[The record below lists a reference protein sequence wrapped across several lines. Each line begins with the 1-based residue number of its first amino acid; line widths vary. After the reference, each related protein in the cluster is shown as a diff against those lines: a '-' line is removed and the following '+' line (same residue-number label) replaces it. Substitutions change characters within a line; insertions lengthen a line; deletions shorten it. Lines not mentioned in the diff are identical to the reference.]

1 MPERAPRAVERS
13 RLRGLALLLATAGL
27 GLLSRRHPLPGLL
40 AEYTGDALYA
50 TAAFFLLAV
59 PFAGARTKTLLG
71 GAFLFAAAVECQ
83 QALTWPW
90 LVDLRATRL
99 GALLLG
105 QGFQLADLLAYA
117 AGAILAAAVD
127 VTFLRPSQ
135 RGGPKPDSL
144 PGRSTPPTPGR
155 G

>member
-1 MPERAPRAVERS
+1 MNGGRPRSHRH
-13 RLRGLALLLATAGL
+13 RGSVVLLLLATAGL
-27 GLLSRRHPLPGLL
+27 GLLSRRYPLPGLL

-59 PFAGARTKTLLG
+59 PFAGARTRPLLLG
-71 GAFLFAAAVECQ
+71 SFLFAAAVECQ

-90 LVDLRATRL
+90 LLDLRATRL

-105 QGFQLADLLAYA
+105 QGFQFADLLAYA
-117 AGAILAAAVD
+117 AGATLAAAVD
-127 VTFLRPSQ
+127 VTFLRPSLP
-135 RGGPKPDSL
+135 GGPKPDSL
-144 PGRSTPPTPGR
+144 PGHSTPPTPGR

>member
-1 MPERAPRAVERS
+1 MAGRQARSVARPRPLV
-13 RLRGLALLLATAGL
+13 LATLFATAGL
-27 GLLSRRHPLPGLL
+27 GLLSRRYPLPGLL
-40 AEYTGDALYA
+40 AEHTGDALYA
-50 TAAFFLLAV
+50 TAAYFLLAV
-59 PFAGARTKTLLG
+59 PFAGARTRTLLG

-90 LVDLRATRL
+90 LVDLRTTRL

-105 QGFQLADLLAYA
+105 QGFQLADLAAYA
-117 AGAILAAAVD
+117 AGATLAALAD
-127 VTFLRPSQ
+127 VTFLRPALP
-135 RGGPKPDSL
+135 GGPKPDSL